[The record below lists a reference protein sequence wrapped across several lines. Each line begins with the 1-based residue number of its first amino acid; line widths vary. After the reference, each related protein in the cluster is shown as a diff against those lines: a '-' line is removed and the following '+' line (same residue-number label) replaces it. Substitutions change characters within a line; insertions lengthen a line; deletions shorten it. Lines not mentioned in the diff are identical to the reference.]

1 MSSVDK
7 IKWAMS
13 LRDPQYE
20 ALQYFDAI
28 SFKIEYRTSSKA
40 EAEEIASE
48 NCQAPHTISV
58 DKEFDFPSF
67 CFDMTTGIGK
77 SRLMGACIYY
87 LYKTKGY
94 KHFFILAPGNTI
106 YDKMRRE
113 AVPGHPKYMFKG
125 LEAEMGR
132 PKVYDGENY
141 LSYPVRYIQEE
152 MVVEKT
158 SDIQIFIF
166 NISKIFTR
174 GDIEFKFH
182 KFNENLGGSFAD
194 VLRSFDD
201 LVICMDEAHRYY
213 APASKKAIN
222 YLNPVLGLEYTATP
236 KSTNKNIIYHYG
248 LEDGAGKFLKIP
260 VVMGRTNTAGYS
272 DDDIEEMK
280 LKDGIKLHERR
291 KSIVYKYCI
300 DNQLEQVKPI
310 VLIACKD
317 TTHARKIKEKIDSDA
332 FFGGRY
338 VGKVIEIDSS
348 TSGAE
353 TEENIQKLL
362 TIEKNTNPI
371 EIVLHVYKLK
381 EGWDVNNLFT
391 IIPLNAAKSDILALQ
406 TIGRGLRL
414 PFGEITGIEELDTLD
429 IVAHDHYRE
438 IVDDIKNNPVFKK
451 RNLDEEDIPNTKTV
465 MVEPAVENQQ
475 ISLFDEALCESKV
488 KSYQDLN
495 NENVV
500 ENLFAEYQKAFV
512 KKVAPKK
519 SESDSGQMSI
529 FDYFANDDEKE
540 TNDGTAS
547 DHKMTQTGMGTDAVD
562 TSFTVH
568 QGDASLQIDL
578 QKSSGSKNVLPYAKQ
593 EFIKKVEELK
603 KVAISVPK
611 IGISYSSTIT
621 FKSFTVKRNI
631 MDFDVA
637 ASRIE
642 RYDAVNGRLLQV
654 LDADALIVENPENM
668 LAVSLLES
676 IPEFSSDDAEFIL
689 DVVDQYL
696 ALIEGTDEVK
706 KKIVRRYATVIVE
719 DLRKQIYASKEEST
733 EFVFNVQK
741 DLIIFK
747 SFAKNMKENGRLNFK
762 KEVPDKKNIKQYLF
776 EGYKKSYYAE
786 NAFDSDDERRLSVVL
801 EEDSEVIRFIK
812 PPLNQ
817 LGLFYKAAKQYNPDF
832 LVETADK
839 KYMIEVK
846 AANQTDNEDVQEK
859 AKAAIKWCECASQVD
874 ADGKQ
879 GCYDVVIATN
889 MIAVGMD
896 VDRLGLMSVVGQP
909 KQNSEYIQ
917 ATSRVGRQHP
927 GIIFTVYN
935 PYRPRDLSNYE
946 NFVGFHSQMYRY
958 VEGTTATPFAA
969 RARDRVLH
977 ALVVSLLRLQ
987 VETMAD
993 NGGASNINDISDE
1006 QIKDIKDKILERV
1019 KITAPSSYVDTEK
1032 EMDEFINTWKNI
1044 AKDEKLYYFV
1054 PTIADDKKRL
1064 LTYYGEYYGDKE
1076 KPTLSSMRDVEQSS
1090 TVFYWEGV

>member
-28 SFKIEYRTSSKA
+28 SSKIEYRTSSKA
-40 EAEEIASE
+40 DAEKIASE
-48 NCQAPHTISV
+48 NCQNPHTISV

-495 NENVV
+495 NEMWWRIC
-500 ENLFAEYQKAFV
+500 LL
-512 KKVAPKK
+512 
-519 SESDSGQMSI
+519 SI
-529 FDYFANDDEKE
+529 
-540 TNDGTAS
+540 
-547 DHKMTQTGMGTDAVD
+547 
-562 TSFTVH
+562 
-568 QGDASLQIDL
+568 
-578 QKSSGSKNVLPYAKQ
+578 
-593 EFIKKVEELK
+593 
-603 KVAISVPK
+603 
-611 IGISYSSTIT
+611 
-621 FKSFTVKRNI
+621 
-631 MDFDVA
+631 
-637 ASRIE
+637 
-642 RYDAVNGRLLQV
+642 
-654 LDADALIVENPENM
+654 
-668 LAVSLLES
+668 
-676 IPEFSSDDAEFIL
+676 
-689 DVVDQYL
+689 
-696 ALIEGTDEVK
+696 
-706 KKIVRRYATVIVE
+706 
-719 DLRKQIYASKEEST
+719 
-733 EFVFNVQK
+733 
-741 DLIIFK
+741 
-747 SFAKNMKENGRLNFK
+747 
-762 KEVPDKKNIKQYLF
+762 
-776 EGYKKSYYAE
+776 
-786 NAFDSDDERRLSVVL
+786 
-801 EEDSEVIRFIK
+801 
-812 PPLNQ
+812 
-817 LGLFYKAAKQYNPDF
+817 
-832 LVETADK
+832 
-839 KYMIEVK
+839 
-846 AANQTDNEDVQEK
+846 
-859 AKAAIKWCECASQVD
+859 
-874 ADGKQ
+874 GKH
-879 GCYDVVIATN
+879 
-889 MIAVGMD
+889 
-896 VDRLGLMSVVGQP
+896 L
-909 KQNSEYIQ
+909 
-917 ATSRVGRQHP
+917 
-927 GIIFTVYN
+927 
-935 PYRPRDLSNYE
+935 
-946 NFVGFHSQMYRY
+946 
-958 VEGTTATPFAA
+958 
-969 RARDRVLH
+969 
-977 ALVVSLLRLQ
+977 
-987 VETMAD
+987 
-993 NGGASNINDISDE
+993 
-1006 QIKDIKDKILERV
+1006 
-1019 KITAPSSYVDTEK
+1019 
-1032 EMDEFINTWKNI
+1032 
-1044 AKDEKLYYFV
+1044 
-1054 PTIADDKKRL
+1054 
-1064 LTYYGEYYGDKE
+1064 
-1076 KPTLSSMRDVEQSS
+1076 
-1090 TVFYWEGV
+1090 